1 MPKRFTIQEAER
13 LLPEI
18 KSTMKLA
25 VELRTAFQDAEVQFH
40 SATQRI
46 AMAGGSLVN
55 RESLLALRSRRDATA
70 QRLKE
75 AIEEVQQR
83 GCLVKDL
90 DMGLLDFPTLFRGV
104 EVYLCWKLGE
114 DGIHFWHG
122 VEEGYRGR
130 KPIDQEFL
138 DNHRGDY
145 QH

>member
-1 MPKRFTIQEAER
+1 MSRRFTIQEAER
-13 LLPEI
+13 VLPEV
-18 KSTMKLA
+18 KHALKLA
-25 VELRTAFQDAEVQFH
+25 VELKAAYLDAETQFH
-40 SATQRI
+40 AATQRI

-55 RESLLALRSRRDATA
+55 QESLLSLRSRRDATA

-75 AIEEVQQR
+75 AVAEVQKH

-90 DMGLLDFPTLFRGV
+90 DLGLLDFPTLFRGV

-114 DGIHFWHG
+114 DGIRFWHG

-130 KPIDQEFL
+130 KPIDREFL

-145 QH
+145 SN